1 MLSDVY
7 LYGELGA
14 KYGRKH
20 RFDVANAAQA
30 AKALAA
36 NFKGFFADFRDGNY
50 HVWVGDDELDE
61 TEISLRSGGRDI
73 HIIPVIAGAKRG
85 GGMKVV
91 AGIALLAIAATGA
104 GAAIGPFAAGTSGFS
119 ATAFSVAGFNVSWGS
134 LASAGIS
141 LALNGISSLLTPTP
155 KAGDYGQRN
164 PVDQRASYLFTSATN
179 RSAEGT
185 AIPIVCGRFRVGTV
199 VASAGIT
206 VEQLLST

>member
-1 MLSDVY
+1 MLSNVY
-7 LYGELGA
+7 LYGELGD
-14 KYGRKH
+14 KYGRAH
-20 RFDVANAAQA
+20 RFDIANAAQA

-36 NFKGFFADFRDGNY
+36 NFKGFFRDFRDGYY

-61 TEISLRSGGRDI
+61 TQISIATGGRDV
-73 HIIPVIAGAKRG
+73 HIIPMAAGSKRS

-91 AGIALLAIAATGA
+91 AGIALIAIAATGA
-104 GAAIGPFAAGTSGFS
+104 GAAMGPFLAGTSGFS
-119 ATAFSVAGFNVSWGS
+119 ATAFNVAGFSVSWGS

-141 LALNGISSLLTPTP
+141 LALNGISGLLTPTA

-164 PVDQRASYLFTSATN
+164 PVDQRSSYLFNSATN

-206 VEQLLST
+206 VEQLLSS